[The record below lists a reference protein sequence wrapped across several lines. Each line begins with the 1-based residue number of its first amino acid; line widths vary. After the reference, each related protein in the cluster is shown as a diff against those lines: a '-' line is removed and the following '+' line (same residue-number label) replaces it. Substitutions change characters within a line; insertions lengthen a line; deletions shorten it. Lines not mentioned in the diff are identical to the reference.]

1 MQKKQLIES
10 SRTKSVSSCGLK
22 HGDRL
27 YLNPKKNKSATLFK
41 PEPVSAG
48 TSSSSNNS
56 SSFNPP
62 SDAGQS
68 KALVKVKTQVEE
80 HQVDVELSKMDGK
93 ITRKRDALHCQH
105 NQNSLCIHCCPLEPY
120 NE

>member
-1 MQKKQLIES
+1 MQKKQLVES
-10 SRTKSVSSCGLK
+10 STTKSVSSCGLK

-48 TSSSSNNS
+48 TSSGDKSS

-62 SDAGQS
+62 SDSGPN
-68 KALVKVKTQVEE
+68 KAVVKVK
-80 HQVDVELSKMDGK
+80 
-93 ITRKRDALHCQH
+93 
-105 NQNSLCIHCCPLEPY
+105 P
-120 NE
+120 

>member
-56 SSFNPP
+56 SNPP
-62 SDAGQS
+62 SDSG
-68 KALVKVKTQVEE
+68 
-80 HQVDVELSKMDGK
+80 
-93 ITRKRDALHCQH
+93 
-105 NQNSLCIHCCPLEPY
+105 P
-120 NE
+120 